1 MLPRTAGKP
10 SQDDF
15 ESASA
20 PSRDRRSAANP
31 KKGNEVGELVKINI
45 GGGGGTVVRA
55 ETIIYGGGGG
65 GGGGRR
71 LHVPFRKAGHDG
83 LRWEGGKLAEKL
95 LGRAGERVFCF

>member
-45 GGGGGTVVRA
+45 GGVGGTVVRA
-55 ETIIYGGGGG
+55 ETIIYGGGEGAG
-65 GGGGRR
+65 VARC
-71 LHVPFRKAGHDG
+71 LHVHFGIADQDGFRWSGAKFAKNL
-83 LRWEGGKLAEKL
+83 LRAEG
-95 LGRAGERVFCF
+95 